1 MAQIGIAVT
10 NYFNSRQKLSPASSR
25 GFPNSVTVH
34 ILEPDKSFRM
44 RGSLGRQ
51 LASGLL
57 LSKATPMR
65 IVLMP
70 PDGNPAPE
78 LAGGALSTT
87 EVLEGDRE
95 FLEALTMRLD
105 EVLGKPKGRFVF
117 SYVQGQPGARRP
129 PRIR

>member
-1 MAQIGIAVT
+1 MT
-10 NYFNSRQKLSPASSR
+10 NYFSARQKLSPVLEGS
-25 GFPNSVTVH
+25 FPNSVTVH
-34 ILEPDKSFRM
+34 ILALDKSFRII
-44 RGSLGRQ
+44 RFLRQ
-51 LASGLL
+51 RLASGLL
-57 LSKATPMR
+57 FSGATPMR

-78 LAGGALSTT
+78 LASGALSMN
-87 EVLEGDRE
+87 EVLEGDKE

-105 EVLGKPKGRFVF
+105 EVVGKPKGRFVF